1 MTIIKSNHDKTKEG
15 LIKELQGI
23 LERASTLEKEKTKL
37 QQHVEMLEESEN
49 QYKKI
54 IETQG
59 EGVAIVNPNE
69 LFIYANPAAEG
80 IFGVKPGELIGRNL
94 EEFLEP
100 EEFHRVVQQTE
111 KRQRGEKSV
120 YELEILR
127 HDKQKRMI
135 LLTVSPFYDDSK
147 IFKGSLATFRD
158 ITERKRA
165 EEEVN
170 EQKEI
175 LKAVIESSLDG
186 TLVVDEKACVT
197 HANERFYQMWHIPGE
212 LKKVQDHTKLLDYVL
227 DQLEEPEAF
236 LSRVRQLYESSEESL
251 DTILFKDGR
260 MFERVSFPLMR
271 EGNIVGRVWTFRDI
285 TEKTRAEE
293 EKRKLEKKLQH
304 ALKMEAI
311 GTLAGGIAHDFN
323 NILAAIIGYTE
334 MVSDDVPENSITMKN
349 LQQVLQGAARAK
361 ELVKQILTFSSE
373 DEGDRKP
380 VLLENIV
387 NESLNLLRASLPTT
401 IDIRLNIHSPLHP
414 ILANQSQIHQVMMNL
429 CTNAAYA
436 MRENGGILE
445 ITLKEIDLNPNSIGQ
460 KNLEPGRYQQ
470 LSVSDT
476 STGIPPGIVN
486 RIFEPYFTTKKPGE
500 GSGMGLAVVYGIVR
514 NHGGEITVY
523 SEPGKGTT
531 FHVYFKIAEIPMVSE
546 EKNCKP
552 GEIQG
557 GNERVLFVDD
567 ELELAKLGEQILKN
581 LGYQVV
587 SATGS
592 IEALEIFSNHPSY
605 FDLVISDQTMPQM
618 TGLQL
623 TVELKKI
630 RPDLPV
636 IICTGFSEN
645 INEETYKSH
654 GVNDFFMKPVT
665 KKEIAAVIRRVLDP
679 LANYDKNYK

>member
-1 MTIIKSNHDKTKEG
+1 MKKKMAIRKSDNAKTKEE
-15 LIKELQGI
+15 LIKELTGI
-23 LERASTLEKEKTKL
+23 RERVAELEKEKTKL
-37 QQHVEMLEESEN
+37 LQRVEMLEESEN
-49 QYKKI
+49 RFRKI

-59 EGVAIVNPNE
+59 EGVAKVDLHE
-69 LFIYANPAAEG
+69 RFIYANPAAES
-80 IFGVKPGELIGRNL
+80 IFGVKPGELLGRNL
-94 EEFLEP
+94 EEFVEP
-100 EEFHRVVQQTE
+100 EEFHRVVKQTE

-127 HDKQKRMI
+127 PDKQECMI
-135 LLTVSPFYDDSK
+135 LLTVSPFYYDQK

-165 EEEVN
+165 EEEVK

-175 LKAVIESSLDG
+175 LKAVIESSSDG
-186 TLVVDEKACVT
+186 ILVVDERAGMT
-197 HANERFYQMWHIPGE
+197 IANERFYKMWHIPGE
-212 LKKVQDHTKLLDYVL
+212 LKKTRDHTKLLDYVL
-227 DQLEEPEAF
+227 DQLEEPETF
-236 LSRVRQLYESSEESL
+236 LSRVRQLYQSSEESF
-251 DTILFKDGR
+251 DIILFKDGR
-260 MFERVSFPLMR
+260 MCERVSFPLMR
-271 EGNIVGRVWTFRDI
+271 EGNIAGRVWAFRDI
-285 TEKTRAEE
+285 TERTRVEE

-323 NILAAIIGYTE
+323 NILAAVIGYTE
-334 MVSDDVPENSITMKN
+334 LVSDDVPKNSIAMKN

-361 ELVKQILTFSSE
+361 ELVKQILTFSRE
-373 DEGDRKP
+373 DEENRKP
-380 VLLENIV
+380 VLLANIV
-387 NESLNLLRASLPTT
+387 NESLKLLRASLPTT
-401 IDIRLNIHSPLHP
+401 IDIRSTIASPLHP
-414 ILANQSQIHQVMMNL
+414 ILASQTQIHQVMMNL
-429 CTNAAYA
+429 CTNAAYS

-445 ITLKEIDLNPNSIGQ
+445 VTIKEIDLDPDSIGQ

-476 STGIPPGIVN
+476 GAGIPPGIIN
-486 RIFEPYFTTKKPGE
+486 RIFEPYFTTKKSGE

-531 FHVYFKIAEIPMVSE
+531 FHVFLKIAETHAAYEDKIYQ
-546 EKNCKP
+546 P

-567 ELELAKLGEQILKN
+567 ELELAELGGQVLKS

-587 SATGS
+587 IATSS
-592 IEALEIFSNHPSY
+592 IEALEIFSNYPSN
-605 FDLVISDQTMPQM
+605 FDLVITDQTMPQM

-630 RPDLPV
+630 RPDIPV

-645 INEETYKSH
+645 INEETYKSY
-654 GVNDFFMKPVT
+654 GVSDFFMKPVT
-665 KKEIAAVIRRVLDP
+665 KREVAAVIRRVLDP
-679 LANYDKNYK
+679 LAG

>member
-1 MTIIKSNHDKTKEG
+1 MLIKKSDHDKTKEG
-15 LIKELQGI
+15 LIKELKAI
-23 LERASTLEKEKTKL
+23 LERAAELEKEKTKL
-37 QQHVEMLEESEN
+37 QQRVEMLEESEN

-69 LFIYANPAAEG
+69 LFIYANPAAES

-120 YELEILR
+120 YELEILWL
-127 HDKQKRMI
+127 DKQKRMI
-135 LLTVSPFYDDSK
+135 LLTVSPFYDDPK

-165 EEEVN
+165 EEEVK

-186 TLVVDEKACVT
+186 ILVVDEKAIVT

-212 LKKVQDHTKLLDYVL
+212 LKKAQDHTILLDYVL
-227 DQLEEPEAF
+227 DQLEEPETF

-260 MFERVSFPLMR
+260 LFERVSFPLMR
-271 EGNIVGRVWTFRDI
+271 EGNIVGRVWAFRDI
-285 TEKTRAEE
+285 TERTRVEE
-293 EKRKLEKKLQH
+293 EKRKLEKKLQQV
-304 ALKMEAI
+304 LKMEAI

-361 ELVKQILTFSSE
+361 DLVKQILTFSRE

-387 NESLNLLRASLPTT
+387 NESLKLLRASLPTT
-401 IDIRLNIHSPLHP
+401 IDIRLNINSPLHP
-414 ILANQSQIHQVMMNL
+414 ILANQTQIHQVMMNL

-436 MRENGGILE
+436 MRENGGVLE
-445 ITLKEIDLNPNSIGQ
+445 ITLKEIDLDPDSIGQ

-476 STGIPPGIVN
+476 STGIPPGIIN

-531 FHVYFKIAEIPMVSE
+531 FHIFLKISEIPMASE
-546 EKNCKP
+546 DKIYQP
-552 GEIQG
+552 GEVKG

-567 ELELAKLGEQILKN
+567 ELELAELGEQILKS

-587 SATGS
+587 RATGS
-592 IEALEIFSNHPSY
+592 IEALEIFSNHPSN

-630 RPDLPV
+630 RPDIPV

-645 INEETYKSH
+645 INEETYKSR
-654 GVNDFFMKPVT
+654 GVSDFFMKPVT
-665 KKEIAAVIRRVLDP
+665 KKEIATVIRRVLDP
-679 LANYDKNYK
+679 LAC